1 MHKKK
6 RGEDRRDTDGHEP
19 FIADVAWWMK
29 RESLCRELIVKLLD
43 QRFER
48 RPLNPQAERG
58 NSTLE
63 ELLVRE

>member
-1 MHKKK
+1 MHEKK
-6 RGEDRRDTDGHEP
+6 RDEDRRDPDGHEP

-29 RESLCRELIVKLLD
+29 HQSLGRQLIVKLLD
-43 QRFER
+43 QRLER